1 MLRDNLMV
9 FIALPYYDC
18 SAAWQVLT
26 SIPVGGR
33 LFVLISE

>member
-9 FIALPYYDC
+9 LIALPYYDC
-18 SAAWQVLT
+18 SAARQVLT

-33 LFVLISE
+33 LFILISK